1 MGVAPRY
8 TLLTMLLL
16 LTLLTLFTLLTL
28 LTWFTI
34 YNLKF
39 RAILDTSHKVV
50 VFQTPKFQLN
60 SGIPHLKSYNSQL
73 KQDIMKSLSWI
84 YFGEQGLSCTHN
96 LIGGATPPSK
106 MVISVFCASLNSSF
120 RD

>member
-1 MGVAPRY
+1 MEVAPRF
-8 TLLTMLLL
+8 TL

-34 YNLKF
+34 YDLKF

-50 VFQTPKFQLN
+50 VFQTPKWNSFQLN

-96 LIGGATPPSK
+96 LIGEATPHSI
-106 MVISVFCASLNSSF
+106 MAIFVFCASLNAEQFFS
-120 RD
+120 